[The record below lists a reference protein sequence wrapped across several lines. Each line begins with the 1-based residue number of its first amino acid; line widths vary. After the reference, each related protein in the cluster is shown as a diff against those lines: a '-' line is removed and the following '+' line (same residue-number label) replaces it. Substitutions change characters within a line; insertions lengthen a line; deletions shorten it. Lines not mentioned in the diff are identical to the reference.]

1 METVTVDAGT
11 TVEYL
16 VAGEVGPAPD
26 LILLH
31 GTGGSATTNW
41 SHLLDGLVAP
51 GRRVIA
57 LSYSGSGATT
67 DPGGAIELSQLV
79 AQAVAVADAAGSTQF
94 DVAGFSLGAIVAA
107 ELAATHQGRV
117 RRAVLIA
124 GWASS
129 RDGRAPLQFALWQH
143 LASTDPQ
150 ALAAFLTLTGFSPR
164 FLSRRPEKATAK
176 LVADTLATLQPGLAR
191 QAELDARIDLTDS
204 APRIAAPTLVIGSD
218 EDQMVPVAG
227 TRALAE
233 LIPGARYVELA
244 SGHLVLFEQ
253 PAELTELINEHL
265 S

>member
-16 VAGEVGPAPD
+16 IAGEPGPQPD

-31 GTGGSATTNW
+31 GTGGSAATNW
-41 SHLLDGLVAP
+41 EHLLADLSAP

-57 LSYSGSGATT
+57 LNYSGSGATT
-67 DPGGAIELSQLV
+67 DPGGPLQLV
-79 AQAVAVADAAGSTQF
+79 QLVGQALAVADAAGSAQF
-94 DVAGFSLGAIVAA
+94 DVAGFSLGAVVAA
-107 ELAATHQGRV
+107 ELAATRPDRV

-129 RDGRAPLQFALWQH
+129 HDGRAPLQFALWQH
-143 LASTDPQ
+143 LATTDPQ
-150 ALAAFLTLTGFSPR
+150 ALAALLTLTGFSPQ
-164 FLSRRPEKATAK
+164 FLSRRPERATAK
-176 LVADTLATLQPGLAR
+176 LVATTLATLAPGLAR
-191 QAELDARIDLTDS
+191 QAELDARVDLADS
-204 APRIAAPTLVIGSD
+204 APHITAPTLVIGSD
-218 EDQMVPVAG
+218 EDQMVPLAA

-253 PAELTELINEHL
+253 PGELTELINDHL
-265 S
+265 A